1 MLFDFY
7 VKPSNSK
14 PSISD
19 INNSKLLIYKSQNA
33 KVSNTGIINNVISVI
48 KNYFS
53 KSNNKL
59 GQMIDINQ
67 LSTDI
72 INLDGVDSIKTYR
85 SDTNTY
91 VDGISFLVWNYTYP
105 NLDVNTYSNN
115 FNLQSFQY
123 PVFNNIS
130 NLINRISVVSTTG
143 VISVTDY

>member
-1 MLFDFY
+1 
-7 VKPSNSK
+7 
-14 PSISD
+14 
-19 INNSKLLIYKSQNA
+19 
-33 KVSNTGIINNVISVI
+33 
-48 KNYFS
+48 
-53 KSNNKL
+53 
-59 GQMIDINQ
+59 MIDINQ